1 MTLHEKSMAESDLS
15 ESVAPRTSKEDWL
28 NLALNTLISDG
39 IDHVKIQV
47 MAKQFDVS
55 RSSFYW
61 FFESLQDLHDQ
72 LLQHWLEKNTKPII
86 ERALRPAPTIT
97 AAILNVFDCWVDDQL
112 FDPKLDIAV
121 RLWARRDEHVRS
133 VVQDGDVRRLDA
145 LAKMFHA
152 FGYDPE
158 DGLVKARVIYYTQ
171 IGHYTLDLRESDEV
185 RLSHARAYVRTFA
198 GVEPTS
204 EEVAR
209 FERFSRAITL
219 AKRETG
225 QTS

>member
-1 MTLHEKSMAESDLS
+1 MTVDAKSTLDLDMA
-15 ESVAPRTSKEDWL
+15 AGTIPRTTKEDWL
-28 NLALNTLISDG
+28 NLALNTLISEG

-72 LLQHWLEKNTKPII
+72 LLHTWLEKNTQPII

-97 AAILNVFDCWVDDQL
+97 AAILNVFDCWVDDHL

-121 RLWARRDEHVRS
+121 RLWARRDEHVRA
-133 VVQDGDVRRLDA
+133 VVQEGDVRRLQA
-145 LAKMFHA
+145 LATMFET
-152 FGYDPE
+152 FGYEAE

-198 GVEPTS
+198 GVEPNDA
-204 EEVAR
+204 EVAR
-209 FERFSRAITL
+209 FEAFSRAITA
-219 AKRETG
+219 AKNSAG
-225 QTS
+225 